1 MHFTDVEL
9 AACARRELAQR
20 KRVYPR
26 LVSKGK
32 MDQRVAEVEIRM
44 MARIAEFFEARTQQ
58 EIAVITKDGRG
69 STTAK

>member
-1 MHFTDVEL
+1 MEFSDTEL

-44 MARIAEFFEARTQQ
+44 MARIAEFFEARTQP
-58 EIAVITKDGRG
+58 RLL
-69 STTAK
+69 

>member
-1 MHFTDVEL
+1 MDATSAE
-9 AACARRELAQR
+9 REIQ
-20 KRVYPR
+20 
-26 LVSKGK
+26 
-32 MDQRVAEVEIRM
+32 M